1 MSLITSV
8 SGVLV
13 DAESKD
19 DEETFEDSKD
29 NLDNIIAMIEDAR
42 EGIIGAVAEGEALLS
57 ETTRKPKRKH
67 DDATTFTGGSNQ
79 LALLFPDGPTDG
91 IEQSLFSHEGEE
103 EDEEDKEG
111 FEDEEPVVKKT
122 RTVAKNKKD

>member
-29 NLDNIIAMIEDAR
+29 NLDDIMAMIEDAR

-79 LALLFPDGPTDG
+79 LALLFPDGPT
-91 IEQSLFSHEGEE
+91 SL
-103 EDEEDKEG
+103 
-111 FEDEEPVVKKT
+111 KKVCELSRRNVPRST
-122 RTVAKNKKD
+122 CVNRSKTS